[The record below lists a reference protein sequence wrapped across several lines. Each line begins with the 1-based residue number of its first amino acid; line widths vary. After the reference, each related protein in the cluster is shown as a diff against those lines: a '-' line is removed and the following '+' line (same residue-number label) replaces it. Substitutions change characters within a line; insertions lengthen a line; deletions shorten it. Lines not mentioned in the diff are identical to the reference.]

1 MSAERTS
8 RAAVAAEQ
16 LCAALWEAL
25 HERLRAGDASQAAA
39 LGERIAEVSGALSA
53 LARAELEPGSTGSE
67 ADAARTG
74 PAGAEATRVDAT
86 RTDATRVDATRAD
99 AAKADTAKAP
109 FVAADATGEP
119 SRDPGEP
126 EGGRA
131 ATIRSGDLGGAI
143 LVDERQRGSSIDER
157 RPADAPIAIRD
168 ARGGS
173 ETAPWSAAVQRR
185 LDRYRDDRE
194 PFAVLVLELLDAERL
209 RVAQSPAE
217 SERQLREV
225 EAAIVQQLRP
235 ADALVR
241 EVDGRYWL
249 IAPDS
254 DAADARAL
262 AGRLSSAARRCAS
275 HRGTPLGIAVGIAL
289 CPEHGIEAGALT
301 GHAEV
306 DLYAAQ
312 AAGRLLSDPDGS
324 DPAA

>member
-1 MSAERTS
+1 VSAERTS

-25 HERLRAGDASQAAA
+25 HERLRAGDAAQAAA
-39 LGERIAEVSGALSA
+39 LGERIAEVSRTVSA
-53 LARAELEPGSTGSE
+53 LACAERESGSADSE
-67 ADAARTG
+67 ADA
-74 PAGAEATRVDAT
+74 P
-86 RTDATRVDATRAD
+86 
-99 AAKADTAKAP
+99 
-109 FVAADATGEP
+109 
-119 SRDPGEP
+119 
-126 EGGRA
+126 
-131 ATIRSGDLGGAI
+131 RSHLGGAI
-143 LVDERQRGSSIDER
+143 LVDERQRRGTSIDER

-173 ETAPWSAAVQRR
+173 ETVPWSAAVQRR

-194 PFAVLVLELLDAERL
+194 RFAVLVVELLDAERL
-209 RVAQSPAE
+209 RVAQPPSE

-225 EAAIVQQLRP
+225 EAAIVEQLRP

-249 IAPDS
+249 IAPHS
-254 DAADARAL
+254 DAEDARAI
-262 AGRLSSAARRCAS
+262 AGRLAAAARRSAS
-275 HRGTPLGIAVGIAL
+275 HRGAPLGIAVGIAL
-289 CPEHGIEAGALT
+289 CPEHGIDAGALT

-312 AAGRLLSDPDGS
+312 AAGRLLGDPDDS

>member
-1 MSAERTS
+1 MISEEIVSAERTS

-25 HERLRAGDASQAAA
+25 HERLRAGDAAQAAA
-39 LGERIAEVSGALSA
+39 LGERIAEVSRAVSA
-53 LARAELEPGSTGSE
+53 LACVGHEPGSADSN
-67 ADAARTG
+67 ADAAPSG
-74 PAGAEATRVDAT
+74 PTRAEA
-86 RTDATRVDATRAD
+86 AD
-99 AAKADTAKAP
+99 
-109 FVAADATGEP
+109 
-119 SRDPGEP
+119 
-126 EGGRA
+126 GGRA
-131 ATIRSGDLGGAI
+131 ATVRPGDLGGAI
-143 LVDERQRGSSIDER
+143 LVDERQPRGASIDER

-173 ETAPWSAAVQRR
+173 DAVPWSAAVQRR

-194 PFAVLVLELLDAERL
+194 PFAVLVIELLDAERL
-209 RVAQSPAE
+209 RVAQPPSE

-225 EAAIVQQLRP
+225 EAAIVEQLRP

-249 IAPDS
+249 IAPHS
-254 DAADARAL
+254 DAADARAI
-262 AGRLSSAARRCAS
+262 AGRLSAAARRSAS
-275 HRGTPLGIAVGIAL
+275 HRGAPLGIAVGIAL
-289 CPEHGIEAGALT
+289 CPEHGTDAGALT

-324 DPAA
+324 DPAT